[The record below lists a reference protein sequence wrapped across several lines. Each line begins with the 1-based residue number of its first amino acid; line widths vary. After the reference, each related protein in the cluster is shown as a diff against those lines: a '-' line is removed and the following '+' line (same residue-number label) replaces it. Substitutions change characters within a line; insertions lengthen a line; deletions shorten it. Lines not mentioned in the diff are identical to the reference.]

1 MNREQSQQP
10 SPPITAGEPEGAEH
24 ALDRRRFLGGMGGL
38 TVGTLAGGL
47 TGVLGAAVPGPAE
60 STEKNQK
67 PEKKAAK
74 DAKPA
79 SRAETAYKIR
89 VDAAERER
97 KLGVPVH
104 PTNGDEERY
113 PSRIGNFSKTLPH
126 NEFGEVDPAAYDAYH
141 KALLAADFAALEAVP
156 KGGRVGYQDPL
167 GGLTYNLEG
176 PDSAAIAAAV
186 PPPIASREFAGELA
200 EMYWMALLRDVP
212 FLDYPTNPLVRQAC
226 EDLSRFPNTGP
237 RDASGKITPQ
247 TLFRA
252 SYPGVTDGPPVSQ
265 FLLRRFRYDGIP
277 IDPKISTNVA
287 GADFLTHVPEWLE
300 AQNGFP
306 TNGPA
311 PDPRDPTLRYPR
323 NGRDLARMAAQD
335 DAYSLYFRAMLLL
348 PGMGARTIPA
358 NPYGRSNRMG
368 AFATFGAG
376 HLAQLLGGPQ
386 VARHAFYLKWQ
397 THRYLRPE
405 AGAGLVHFRKT
416 GKRDY
421 PIHDDLLKSPVL
433 DLVFEAN
440 RKQNR
445 DRLKVDEGSY
455 LLSQAMSFG
464 SPTHPSYISVHAAI
478 AGACIAVL
486 KAWYDESTVIPDA
499 VQPNA
504 EGTAL
509 VPYVPGKDGP
519 PLTVGGELNKL
530 CSNITLGRNILGVH
544 YRCDSEEGNR
554 VGEECIIRSLADQK
568 ATLPLPFTSFPLTR
582 FNGKKITI

>member
-1 MNREQSQQP
+1 MHKENDQQP
-10 SPPITAGEPEGAEH
+10 KVAHEPEGVERGI
-24 ALDRRRFLGGMGGL
+24 DRRHFLGGVVGGL
-38 TVGTLAGGL
+38 TIGALSGSLTELTPLARPA
-47 TGVLGAAVPGPAE
+47 GAAEIPAAGE
-60 STEKNQK
+60 E
-67 PEKKAAK
+67 
-74 DAKPA
+74 
-79 SRAETAYKIR
+79 RAQTAYKIR

-97 KLGVPVH
+97 KLPVPKH
-104 PTNGDEERY
+104 LTNGDEDRY
-113 PSRIGNFSKTLPH
+113 PTRIGNFTKTLPH
-126 NEFGEVDPAAYDAYH
+126 NEFGEVDPAAYDAFR
-141 KALLAADFAALEAVP
+141 KGLTSGDFKALEAVP

-176 PDSAAIAAAV
+176 PDSAAIAV
-186 PPPIASREFAGELA
+186 PPAPAIASREYATELA
-200 EMYWMALLRDVP
+200 EMYWMAVLRDVP
-212 FLDYPTNPLVRQAC
+212 FLEYSTNPLVLQAC
-226 EDLSRFPNTGP
+226 EDLSRLSGNPGP
-237 RDASGKITPQ
+237 RDAKTGKVTPQ

-252 SYPGVTDGPPVSQ
+252 PYPGVTNGPHVSQ

-287 GADFLTHVPEWLE
+287 GSDFLTHAGEWLE

-306 TNGPA
+306 KNPPA
-311 PDPRDPTLRYPR
+311 PDPRDNTLRYPR

-335 DAYSLYFRAMLLL
+335 DAYSLYFRAMLIL
-348 PGMGARTIPA
+348 PGIPGARLTA
-358 NPYGRSNRMG
+358 GNPYTQSNRMG

-376 HLAQLLGGPQ
+376 HLSQLLGGAQ
-386 VARHAFYLKWQ
+386 VARNAFFLKWQ
-397 THRYLRPE
+397 AHRYLRPE
-405 AGAGLVHFRKT
+405 EGAGLVHFRKT

-445 DRLKVDEGSY
+445 DRLQMDEGSY

-478 AGACIAVL
+478 AGACITVL
-486 KAWYDESTVIPDA
+486 KAWYDESTIIPDS

-504 EGTAL
+504 DGTQL

-530 CSNITLGRNILGVH
+530 CSNISFGRNILGVH

-554 VGEECIIRSLADQK
+554 VGEECMLRVLAAQK
-568 ATLPLPFTSFPLTR
+568 ATLPIPFTSFTLTR
-582 FNGKKITI
+582 FDGKKVSI